1 MHGDTSGAFPLLL
14 RTPDAA
20 KYLQVSE
27 SYLKRLRDTHGGF
40 LVGGEHYFLGAS
52 SNASIRWD
60 CDAIQRELHKRGCIQ
75 RKADQLLKELV

>member
-1 MHGDTSGAFPLLL
+1 MLL

-20 KYLQVSE
+20 KHLQVSQ
-27 SYLKRLRDTHGGF
+27 SYLKRLSDSHGGF

-60 CDAIQRELHKRGCIQ
+60 VDLIHKELHKRGRIQ
-75 RKADQLLKELV
+75 REAAQLLKELG

>member
-1 MHGDTSGAFPLLL
+1 MLL

-20 KYLQVSE
+20 QHLQVSQ
-27 SYLKRLRDTHGGF
+27 SYLKSLRDTHGGF

-60 CDAIQRELHKRGCIQ
+60 VLAIQRELHKRGRI
-75 RKADQLLKELV
+75 RREAEQLLKELA

>member
-1 MHGDTSGAFPLLL
+1 MLL

-20 KYLQVSE
+20 QHLQVSQ

-60 CDAIQRELHKRGCIQ
+60 VSSIQHELHKRGRIQ
-75 RKADQLLKELV
+75 REAEPLLKELA

>member
-1 MHGDTSGAFPLLL
+1 MLL

-20 KYLQVSE
+20 KYLQISE
-27 SYLKRLRDTHGGF
+27 SFLKRKRDTHGGF

-60 CDAIQRELHKRGCIQ
+60 VDAITRKFHKRG
-75 RKADQLLKELV
+75 QLARMNTATTAKQLRQLVGA